1 MSLKVIRS
9 FEIKVKY
16 TFQKLE
22 EKVDSLVNN
31 SFLNNPFKLC
41 FFLDYPWLAAPG
53 DKVLQIPDKV
63 WF

>member
-1 MSLKVIRS
+1 M
-9 FEIKVKY
+9 Y
-16 TFQKLE
+16 TFQNLE